1 MSVFSVTATTTGSV
15 VSIKV
20 TPTSSGITDFKW
32 VREQVRARIGGTT
45 VEGDG
50 TVNTQFS
57 AFSNADNGA
66 IPAGKSYVYP
76 TAEFYEAIDFSS
88 LIGDSVTFDQAG
100 VGPQNPAVGT
110 IDSWDGSTLVVT
122 IVSGS
127 FTNRTTLDKIT
138 YGY

>member
-1 MSVFSVTATTTGSV
+1 MSVFSVTATTSGSV

-50 TVNTQFS
+50 TTQFS

-66 IPAGKSYVYP
+66 IPVGKSYLYP
-76 TAEFYEAIDFSS
+76 GTYWSGAIDFSAEVGNS
-88 LIGDSVTFDQAG
+88 MTFDEAG

-110 IDSWDGSTLVVT
+110 IDSWDGSTLIVT

-127 FTNRTTLDKIT
+127 FTNRTDLDKIT

>member
-1 MSVFSVTATTTGSV
+1 MSVFSLTATTTVSV

-20 TPTSSGITDFKW
+20 TPTSSGVTNFNW
-32 VREQVRARIGGTT
+32 VREQVRARIGGIT
-45 VEGDG
+45 VEDNGA
-50 TVNTQFS
+50 NQFT
-57 AFSNADNGA
+57 ALSNADNGA
-66 IPAGKSYVYP
+66 IPAGKSYLYP
-76 TAEFYEAIDFSS
+76 GAYWSTAINFTS
-88 LIGDSVTFDQAG
+88 LIGTSVTFDEAG

>member
-1 MSVFSVTATTTGSV
+1 MSVFSVTATTSGSV

-50 TVNTQFS
+50 TTQFS

-66 IPAGKSYVYP
+66 IPVGKSYLYP
-76 TAEFYEAIDFSS
+76 GTYWSGAIDFSAEVGNS
-88 LIGDSVTFDQAG
+88 MTFDEAG

-110 IDSWDGSTLVVT
+110 VDSWDGSTLVVT

>member
-1 MSVFSVTATTTGSV
+1 MSVFSVTATTSGSV

-50 TVNTQFS
+50 TTQFT
-57 AFSNADNGA
+57 ALSNADNGA
-66 IPAGKSYVYP
+66 IPVGKSYLYP
-76 TAEFYEAIDFSS
+76 GTYWSGAIDFSAEVGNS
-88 LIGDSVTFDQAG
+88 MTFDVAG

-110 IDSWDGSTLVVT
+110 VDSWDGSTLVVT

>member
-20 TPTSSGITDFKW
+20 TPTSSGTTDFKW
-32 VREQVRARIGGTT
+32 VREGVRARIGGTT
-45 VEGDG
+45 VEDDG
-50 TVNTQFS
+50 TNLYNSYSNTD
-57 AFSNADNGA
+57 NAG
-66 IPAGKSYVYP
+66 IPVGKAYVYVGSYW
-76 TAEFYEAIDFSS
+76 TGIIDFSS
-88 LIGDSVTFDQAG
+88 LIGTNVTFDEAG
-100 VGPQNPAVGT
+100 IGPQNPAEGNV
-110 IDSWDGSTLVVT
+110 DSWDGSTLVVT

>member
-1 MSVFSVTATTTGSV
+1 MSVFSVTATTSGSV

-20 TPTSSGITDFKW
+20 TPTSAGTTNFKW
-32 VREQVRARIGGTT
+32 VREGVRARIGGTT

-50 TVNTQFS
+50 TTQFS

-66 IPAGKSYVYP
+66 IPVGKSYLYP
-76 TAEFYEAIDFSS
+76 GSYWTGIIDFSS
-88 LIGDSVTFDQAG
+88 LIATSVTFDEAG
-100 VGPQNPAVGT
+100 IGPQNPAVGT
-110 IDSWDGSTLVVT
+110 VDSWDGSTLVVT